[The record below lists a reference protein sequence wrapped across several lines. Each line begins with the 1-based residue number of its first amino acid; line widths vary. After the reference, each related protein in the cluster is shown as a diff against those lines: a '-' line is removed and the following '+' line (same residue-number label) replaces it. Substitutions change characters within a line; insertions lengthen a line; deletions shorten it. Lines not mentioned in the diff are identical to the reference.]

1 MADYDALTTI
11 EQDEVLAKYQVNKV
25 FTADG
30 VKDMCVKY
38 VTYCIKDG
46 ALAGFP
52 SDALLRSTIQ
62 TAFKA
67 LETSEQTLLINDYIG
82 K

>member
-1 MADYDALTTI
+1 
-11 EQDEVLAKYQVNKV
+11 
-25 FTADG
+25 
-30 VKDMCVKY
+30 MCVKY

-52 SDALLRSTIQ
+52 SDALLKSTIQ
-62 TAFKA
+62 NSFKA
-67 LETSEQTLLINDYIG
+67 LETSEQSILINEYIG

>member
-30 VKDMCVKY
+30 VKDMCVNY
-38 VTYCIKDG
+38 VMHCIKDG
-46 ALAGFP
+46 PLVGFP
-52 SDALLRSTIQ
+52 SDALLKSTIQ
-62 TAFKA
+62 TAFTA
-67 LETSEQTLLINDYIG
+67 LETSEQSILINEYIG

>member
-1 MADYDALTTI
+1 MATYDSLTTH
-11 EQDEVLAKYQVNKV
+11 EQDEVLARYQVNKV

-30 VKDMCVKY
+30 VKDMCVNY
-38 VTYCIKDG
+38 VMHCIKDG
-46 ALAGFP
+46 PLAGFP

-67 LETSEQTLLINDYIG
+67 LETSEQTILMSDYIG

>member
-1 MADYDALTTI
+1 MATYDSLTTH
-11 EQDEVLAKYQVNKV
+11 EQDEVLARYQVNKV

-30 VKDMCVKY
+30 VKDMCVNY
-38 VTYCIKDG
+38 VIYCIKDG
-46 ALAGFP
+46 PLAGFP